1 MSRAATLFIFAC
13 MTIVAISCGLV
24 MMVQFQ
30 RPFGE
35 AASVALALMCT
46 MMVIH
51 LVMTRTQEKSEFS
64 ESVER
69 LEDRLSEIDDDV
81 VNLEGRMSGMET
93 NLPQRTRQEI
103 DPVFAEVEVIGS
115 LVKQMAE
122 AMADMETRLD
132 DQSAKTI
139 ALTHSVNAQQ
149 ALPSSQGQIPASNQ
163 AAVGYTPDHNPSDA
177 MGTMRHPHA
186 SHNVTSPEP
195 EVTTQPQ
202 AAPRRPDPRMP
213 RPDAAL
219 AAEISAALDAGRVDL
234 YLQPIVTLPQR
245 RVRYYEA
252 LSRLRRLDGET
263 LEPVEFIAEAER
275 TGQMPA
281 IDNLLLFRSL
291 QILKRL
297 SSRNREAGLFCN
309 LSPSTLVDEDFF
321 PGFLEFVRANETY
334 ADLLIFEFTQAHVA
348 AMGLL
353 EHESLAALADL
364 GFRFSVDQITDLRMD
379 FRGLADKGFRF
390 AKLNAARLLQQDE
403 TLAHGNIHPADFGSL
418 LQRYGIEL
426 ISDHVEAE
434 TQVTELLDL
443 DIRCAQG
450 YLFSPP
456 RPVRADILQGAPN
469 PRPIKRAQAG

>member
-1 MSRAATLFIFAC
+1 M
-13 MTIVAISCGLV
+13 IVAVSCGLV
-24 MMVQFQ
+24 LVFQFQ

-35 AASVALALMCT
+35 AAAVSLALMCT

-51 LVMTRTQEKSEFS
+51 LVMSRTQEKDDIADT
-64 ESVER
+64 VER

-93 NLPQRTRQEI
+93 NLPHRTRQEI
-103 DPVFAEVEVIGS
+103 DPLFAEVEVIGT

-122 AMADMETRLD
+122 AMADIETRVE
-132 DQSAKTI
+132 DQSAATA
-139 ALTHSVNAQQ
+139 ALAGAYPAQQ
-149 ALPSSQGQIPASNQ
+149 ALPNAQAQIAQHPAAVQPQPAAYQQQPAMAGGGVAEAVAEAQVHAQAQ
-163 AAVGYTPDHNPSDA
+163 AAQSQPA
-177 MGTMRHPHA
+177 
-186 SHNVTSPEP
+186 PEA
-195 EVTTQPQ
+195 VQS
-202 AAPRRPDPRMP
+202 APRRPDPRIP
-213 RPDAAL
+213 RPDPAM

-263 LEPVEFIAEAER
+263 LEPVEFLAEAER

-297 SSRNREAGLFCN
+297 SSRSREAGLFCN
-309 LSPSTLVDEDFF
+309 LSPATLVDEDFF
-321 PGFLEFVRANETY
+321 PGFLEFVRANESY
-334 ADLLIFEFTQAHVA
+334 SDLLIFEFSQAHVA
-348 AMGLL
+348 SMGLL
-353 EHESLAALADL
+353 ENESLAALADL

-390 AKLNAARLLQQDE
+390 AKLNAARLLQRDDS
-403 TLAHGNIHPADFGSL
+403 LAQGNIHPADFGSL

-426 ISDHVEAE
+426 IADHVEQE
-434 TQVTELLDL
+434 GEVTELLDM

-450 YLFSPP
+450 FLFSPP